1 MSQAQSIAFQ
11 RDYSLVERLV
21 RHWAFWV
28 FFVVLGFGYPIY
40 RSLNRV
46 LPPELP
52 RLYQVPAF
60 SLTNEFNKPFGSKEL
75 DGKVYIANFMFTAC
89 PTTCPA
95 LMEKMQL
102 VQKRI
107 RGVGPKAALVTI
119 TVDPEFDTPQV
130 LHKFARSLHAN
141 PFIWNFLTGDGAEIK
156 NLLMDG
162 YKVPMGDGK
171 QPIQGMVDGK
181 EVTLFD
187 IVHSDKL
194 VLVDHEGWVRGYYST
209 DKESLDRLMV
219 DMGLTMNRHLYNK

>member
-1 MSQAQSIAFQ
+1 MTTALAYQ
-11 RDYSLVERLV
+11 RDHHLVQRLV

-28 FFVVLGFGYPIY
+28 AFMALAFAYPIY
-40 RSLNRV
+40 RSMNRE

-60 SLTNEFNKPFGSKEL
+60 SLTNDFNKPFGSNEL
-75 DGKVYIANFMFTAC
+75 QGKVYIANFMFTSC
-89 PTTCPA
+89 PTICPA

-107 RGVGPKAALVTI
+107 RGVGDKAALVTI
-119 TVDPEFDTPQV
+119 TVDPEFDTPKV
-130 LHKFARSLHAN
+130 MHKFARELHAN
-141 PFIWNFLTGDGAEIK
+141 PFVWNFLTGDEAQIK
-156 NLLMDG
+156 NLLIEG

-171 QPIQGMVDGK
+171 QPVKGMVDGK

-187 IVHSDKL
+187 IVHSEKL
-194 VLVDHEGWVRGYYST
+194 VLVDQEGWVRGYYST
-209 DKESLDRLMV
+209 DTQSIDRLMV